1 MLGEEILEHGQKQ
14 MKEGGIY
21 TGEEERFMLK
31 GENVFCVT
39 PELRLWISVPGIP
52 KINTCKKFPPNK
64 KYLVISKA
72 ACKVESM

>member
-21 TGEEERFMLK
+21 IGEEERFMLK

-39 PELRLWISVPGIP
+39 PEFRL
-52 KINTCKKFPPNK
+52 
-64 KYLVISKA
+64 
-72 ACKVESM
+72 

>member
-39 PELRLWISVPGIP
+39 PELRL
-52 KINTCKKFPPNK
+52 
-64 KYLVISKA
+64 
-72 ACKVESM
+72 